1 MERTPATADYSFVVA
16 GKMNDPNF
24 HKCVAALKFLE
35 SDNAGRVKVEV
46 LQFFETQ
53 WDEYLKKVQTE
64 KKGAFFAHKP
74 SPLIF
79 YNDNIYVGDSEAF
92 QDWVLNEFR
101 YMDKSSNLIY
111 KKKAHDTYKNMIE
124 NTPGRAYV
132 YMDVCIDGNT
142 SKVLIE
148 LFSDLAPQ
156 TCENF
161 RKLCNGT
168 FTNKQGEKLTYVGS
182 EFQRIV
188 KGMYVQGGDLYKNG
202 ISKSL
207 SIKIANSN
215 CREQRFYL

>member
-1 MERTPATADYSFVVA
+1 MERSSAATVEYAFVVA
-16 GKMNDPNF
+16 GKVNDPNF
-24 HKCVAALKFLE
+24 HKCVAAVKYLE
-35 SDNAGRVKVEV
+35 QDNPGKVTVEV

-64 KKGAFFAHKP
+64 KKGSFFTHKP

-79 YNDNIYVGDSEAF
+79 YNDNRYIGDCDAF
-92 QDWVLNEFR
+92 TEWVLNEFR

-111 KKKAHDTYKNMIE
+111 KKKAHDTYKNLIE
-124 NTPGRAYV
+124 NTPGRQYV
-132 YMDVCIDGNT
+132 YIDVCIDTVIN
-142 SKVLIE
+142 KVLIE
-148 LFSDLAPQ
+148 LFTDLAPQ

-188 KGMYVQGGDLYKNG
+188 KGMYIQGGDLYKNG
-202 ISKSL
+202 ISKQIILITISFIL
-207 SIKIANSN
+207 RLVRK
-215 CREQRFYL
+215 L